1 MTTDPMINPTECQP
15 ETCLR
20 RKTKE
25 MVISET
31 SIILETVSHAM
42 TGEEVDLE
50 KENIEVD
57 QGRGSIEV
65 EVDRVN
71 EDTAEVGA
79 MIEVEE
85 TEDDH
90 INKCT

>member
-1 MTTDPMINPTECQP
+1 MMIEPMIDTIECQL

-31 SIILETVSHAM
+31 PIILETVSLEM
-42 TGEEVDLE
+42 TGEEADQE

-57 QGRGSIEV
+57 QGRGGIEV
-65 EVDRVN
+65 EVDRVT
-71 EDTAEVGA
+71 EGTTEVGA

>member
-1 MTTDPMINPTECQP
+1 MMIEPTIDPIECQL

-31 SIILETVSHAM
+31 PIILETVSLEM
-42 TGEEVDLE
+42 TGEEADQE

-57 QGRGSIEV
+57 QGRGGIEV
-65 EVDRVN
+65 EVDRVT